1 MRPSKVMANALS
13 AAFHRMTH
21 RALPRPVG
29 SRERATRYRHLSAAW
44 SVGKW
49 PRALTARRKRA
60 FNDSIALVT
69 GMKGREGPRVVPLAG
84 RLWPSVR

>member
-29 SRERATRYRHLSAAW
+29 SSDLVTRYRQLRAAW

-49 PRALTARRKRA
+49 PRDARVHHRNPGDLLYRA
-60 FNDSIALVT
+60 QA
-69 GMKGREGPRVVPLAG
+69 
-84 RLWPSVR
+84 

>member
-1 MRPSKVMANALS
+1 MIANALS
-13 AAFHRMTH
+13 AGFHRFIH
-21 RALPRPVG
+21 RVLAVPVG

-60 FNDSIALVT
+60 FNDSIALVVQMT
-69 GMKGREGPRVVPLAG
+69 RRI
-84 RLWPSVR
+84 STS